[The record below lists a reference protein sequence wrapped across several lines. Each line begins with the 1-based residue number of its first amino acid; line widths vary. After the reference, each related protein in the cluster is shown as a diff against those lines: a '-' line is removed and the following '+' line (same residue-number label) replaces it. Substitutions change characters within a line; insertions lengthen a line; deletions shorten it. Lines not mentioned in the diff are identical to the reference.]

1 MIFFSRNPM
10 EQIMSDIVFLSG
22 KRTPFGTF
30 LGSLSTISAIDLG
43 VIAGKAAV
51 EQAGIGAEDIDHV
64 VFGNVLQTS
73 GDAIYGARHI
83 GLKVGTAVE
92 TPAVT
97 VNRLCGS
104 GFESLI
110 QAAHRLK
117 LGEASMVLAGG
128 AESMSQAPHIVRG
141 SRGGFKLGHA
151 EFTDSLKECLFDP
164 VAGCEMAITAENLG
178 EKYGITR
185 EDADEYGYRSQTA
198 WAAAHEKGLY
208 SSEIVPVTI
217 KGRRGDTV
225 VEVDEHPQLSP
236 LQPEHRRARFG
247 EAAMAKLRPVFKK
260 DGTVTAA
267 NASGINDGAGAMVMT
282 TAAEAAKRGLAPIG
296 RLVGYGVAGVDPKL
310 MGIGPVYAIRNA
322 LAHAG
327 LSLGDMDLV
336 EVNEA
341 FSTQYIACER
351 ELGLDRSI
359 TNVNSGGVAI
369 GHPLAAS
376 GTRITTH
383 LLYELKRRGGR
394 YGVGSACIGGGQGIA
409 VVVEAL

>member
-1 MIFFSRNPM
+1 MN
-10 EQIMSDIVFLSG
+10 DIVFLSG

-30 LGSLSTISAIDLG
+30 LGRLSGLSAIELG
-43 VIAGKAAV
+43 VHASKSAIS
-51 EQAGIGAEDIDHV
+51 QAGVQAADIDHV

-83 GLKVGTAVE
+83 GLKSGVSID

-110 QAAHRLK
+110 QAAHLLK

-128 AESMSQAPHIVRG
+128 TENMSQAPHVVRG
-141 SRGGFKLGHA
+141 SRNGFKLGHGQ
-151 EFTDSLKECLFDP
+151 FTDTLRECLFDP
-164 VAGCEMAITAENLG
+164 IAGCEMGITAENLG
-178 EKYGITR
+178 EKYGISR
-185 EDADEYGYRSQTA
+185 DDADEYGYRSQMA
-198 WAAAHEKGLY
+198 WVNANENGYYA
-208 SSEIVPVTI
+208 SEISPVVI
-217 KGRRGDTV
+217 PNRRGDITV
-225 VEVDEHPQLSP
+225 DTDEHPQLSP
-236 LQPEHRRARFG
+236 LQNPKIK
-247 EAAMAKLRPVFKK
+247 AKFSRERMSGLRPVFKE

-282 TAAEAAKRGLAPIG
+282 TAQNAEAKGLSPIG
-296 RLVGYGVAGVDPKL
+296 RLIGYGVAGVEPKY
-310 MGIGPVYAIRNA
+310 MGIGPVYAIQKA
-322 LAHAG
+322 LAHCG
-327 LSLGDMDLV
+327 MTLDQMELI
-336 EVNEA
+336 EINEA

-351 ELGLDRSI
+351 ELGLNREI

-376 GTRITTH
+376 GTRITMH
-383 LLYELKRRGGR
+383 LLYELKRRGLR

>member
-1 MIFFSRNPM
+1 
-10 EQIMSDIVFLSG
+10 MSDIVFLSG

-30 LGSLSTISAIDLG
+30 MGALSSISANDLG
-43 VIAGKAAV
+43 VIASKAAL
-51 EQAGIGAEDIDHV
+51 EQAGVAATDIDHV
-64 VFGNVLQTS
+64 IFGNVLQTS

-83 GLKVGTAVE
+83 GLKAGTSIE

-110 QAAHRLK
+110 QGAQRLK
-117 LGEASMVLAGG
+117 LGEATMVLAGG
-128 AESMSQAPHIVRG
+128 TENMSQAPHVVRG
-141 SRGGFKLGHA
+141 SRKGFKLGHA
-151 EFTDSLKECLFDP
+151 EFTDSLRECLYDTQ
-164 VAGCEMAITAENLG
+164 AGCEMAITAENLA

-185 EDADEYGYRSQTA
+185 EDADAYGYRSQTA
-198 WAAAHEKGLY
+198 WKTAHDEGRY
-208 SSEIVPVTI
+208 NQEITPVTI

-225 VEVDEHPQLSP
+225 VEIDEHPQLSP
-236 LQPEHRRARFG
+236 LAPAKFRDRFG
-247 EAAMAKLRPVFKK
+247 KESMAKLRPVFKR

-282 TAAEAAKRGLAPIG
+282 TAAIAQERGLAPIG
-296 RLVGYGVAGVDPKL
+296 RLVGYGVAGVEPKY
-310 MGIGPVYAIRNA
+310 MGIGPVNAIKNA

-327 LSLGDMDLV
+327 MGLHEMDLV
-336 EVNEA
+336 EINEA
-341 FSTQYIACER
+341 FSSQYLACEK
-351 ELGLDRSI
+351 ELELNRDI

-376 GTRITTH
+376 GTRITMH
-383 LLYELKRRGGR
+383 LLYELKRRGKR
-394 YGVGSACIGGGQGIA
+394 FGVGSACIGGGQGIA

>member
-1 MIFFSRNPM
+1 
-10 EQIMSDIVFLSG
+10 MSDIVFLSG

-30 LGSLSTISAIDLG
+30 LGSLSSVSALDLG
-43 VIAGKAAV
+43 VVASNAAI
-51 EQAGIGAEDIDHV
+51 EQAGIEATDIDHV
-64 VFGNVLQTS
+64 IFGNVLQTS

-83 GLKVGTAVE
+83 GLKAGTTIE
-92 TPAVT
+92 TPALT

-110 QAAHRLK
+110 QAAQRLK

-128 AESMSQAPHIVRG
+128 TENMSQAPHVVRG
-141 SRGGFKLGHA
+141 SRNGFKLGHA
-151 EFTDSLKECLFDP
+151 QFTDALRECLYDP
-164 VAGCEMAITAENLG
+164 YAGCEMAITAENLG

-185 EDADEYGYRSQTA
+185 EDADTYGLRSQLA
-198 WAAAHEKGLY
+198 WKNAFDNGYY
-208 SSEIVPVTI
+208 SNEITPVTI

-225 VEVDEHPQLSP
+225 VEIDEHPQLSP
-236 LQPEHRRARFG
+236 IGNPKNRARF
-247 EAAMAKLRPVFKK
+247 ESDAAGSMAKLRPVFKK

-282 TAAEAAKRGLAPIG
+282 TADIASARGLNPIG
-296 RLVGYGVAGVDPKL
+296 RVVGYGVAGVEPTL
-310 MGIGPVYAIRNA
+310 MGIGPVEAIRNA
-322 LAHAG
+322 LKHANM
-327 LSLGDMDLV
+327 SLGQMDLV
-336 EVNEA
+336 EINEA

-351 ELGLDRSI
+351 ELDLNRDI
-359 TNVNSGGVAI
+359 ANVNSGGVAI

-383 LLYELKRRGGR
+383 LLYELKRRGKK

-409 VVVEAL
+409 IVVEAF